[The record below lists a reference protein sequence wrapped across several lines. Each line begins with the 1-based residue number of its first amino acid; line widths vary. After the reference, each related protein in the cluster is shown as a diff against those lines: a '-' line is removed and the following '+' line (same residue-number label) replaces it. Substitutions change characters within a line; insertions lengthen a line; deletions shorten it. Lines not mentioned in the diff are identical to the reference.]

1 MTANL
6 QHRFVHA
13 LAKRCGDI
21 LEVMERPDDL
31 QALTRGFR
39 GLASVALMFGYP
51 AVSEVS
57 RRCEMLCTAA
67 LDQKRPLT
75 PFDRARLIAGVV
87 SIRHFGTP
95 FAVDSG
101 VVN

>member
-1 MTANL
+1 
-6 QHRFVHA
+6 
-13 LAKRCGDI
+13 
-21 LEVMERPDDL
+21 
-31 QALTRGFR
+31 
-39 GLASVALMFGYP
+39 
-51 AVSEVS
+51 
-57 RRCEMLCTAA
+57 LCTAA